1 MVSLGRGASRYAV
14 RGVDE
19 AFVDAL
25 ERFYRGLRGL
35 GGRYVFECRGGRC
48 VSLVEGVG
56 VSSLLA
62 ASPGVAVE
70 RCGLRGC
77 GGEGSALLPPPPAPL
92 PPRPRRR
99 PPGGDF
105 ALGYTGGLDPVCL
118 RVGDLWG
125 HVGVFGATGS
135 GKTHT
140 AARLARCVGEAA
152 AARVVVLDWHNEYHR
167 LLPRAALY
175 SHPRLPPAVLLG
187 EEGLGVDAAVGVLEA
202 VLGLTP
208 NQSVLLT
215 ALLAAAA
222 GDAEPLEGLLGSSHV
237 ARMVAARL
245 SGARDMAGLLRAALE
260 AYRERAL
267 EAAPKGELEVW
278 TALIRRLAAL
288 GAHRG
293 YRGLIL
299 LRGDPG
305 LPRGADAPVV
315 LNLAS
320 IQSLPVRRLYALAVA
335 QTVFAEAQAG
345 RGEPTI
351 LVMEEAHNML
361 VSGGAVEQ
369 ILSEARKYSVA
380 LVLVTHTPRILPPR
394 AIANLNTVI
403 AHRVASP
410 EDLRAASQVVP
421 GAAETLPRLPR
432 GAAVVYTTGWQE
444 PIVTIVD
451 KDSPCSCSAAA

>member
-1 MVSLGRGASRYAV
+1 M
-14 RGVDE
+14 
-19 AFVDAL
+19 
-25 ERFYRGLRGL
+25 
-35 GGRYVFECRGGRC
+35 FECRGGRC
-48 VSLVEGVG
+48 VSLLEGGG
-56 VSSLLA
+56 VASLLA
-62 ASPGVAVE
+62 ASPGLVAE

-77 GGEGSALLPPPPAPL
+77 GVDGGAALLPPPPAPL

-99 PPGGDF
+99 PVAGDL

-118 RVGDLWG
+118 RGADLWG
-125 HVGVFGATGS
+125 HVGIFGATGS

-140 AARLARCVGEAA
+140 AARLARCVHEVLG
-152 AARVVVLDWHNEYHR
+152 ARVVVLDWHNEYHR

-175 SHPRLPPAVLLG
+175 THPRLPAAVLLG
-187 EEGLGVDAAVGVLEA
+187 EEGLGVDTAVSVLEA

-208 NQSVLLT
+208 NQAVLLT

-222 GDAEPLEGLLGSSHV
+222 GDTEPLEALVGSSHV
-237 ARMVAARL
+237 ARMVASRL
-245 SGARDMAGLLRAALE
+245 SSARDMAGLLRAALE

-299 LRGDPG
+299 LRGEPS
-305 LPRGADAPVV
+305 LPRDTDSPII

-320 IQSLPVRRLYALAVA
+320 IPSLPVRRLYALAVA
-335 QTVFAEAQAG
+335 QTVFAEAQRG
-345 RGEPTI
+345 RGEPTL

-361 VSGGAVEQ
+361 APGAVVEQ

-380 LVLVTHTPRILPPR
+380 LTLVTHTPRILPPR
-394 AIANLNTVI
+394 AVTNLNTVI
-403 AHRVASP
+403 VHRVASP
-410 EDLRAASQVVP
+410 EDLRTASQVIP
-421 GAAETLPRLPR
+421 GAADVLPRLPR
-432 GAAVVYTTGWQE
+432 GAAVIYTTGWQE
-444 PIVTIVD
+444 PVTAILD
-451 KDSPCSCSAAA
+451 TDAPCSCAAT